1 MYGKFR
7 ILLDKKDSMGY
18 IRVLC
23 VGVYVSACM
32 EGYRSAWKMS
42 KNSDTQNRVVQKYE
56 NPFVSAYRHRETDP
70 MRSVDGWQHGA

>member
-23 VGVYVSACM
+23 VGVYVSVCM
-32 EGYRSAWKMS
+32 EGYRSAWKMI
-42 KNSDTQNRVVQKYE
+42 DEQE
-56 NPFVSAYRHRETDP
+56 
-70 MRSVDGWQHGA
+70 